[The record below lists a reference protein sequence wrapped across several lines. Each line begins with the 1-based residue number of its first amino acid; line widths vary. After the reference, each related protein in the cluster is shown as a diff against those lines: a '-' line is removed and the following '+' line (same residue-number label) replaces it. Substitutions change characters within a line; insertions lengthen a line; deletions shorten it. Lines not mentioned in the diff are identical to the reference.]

1 MAKATTNGSR
11 KKHGDFTPFQTGN
24 QLASKSSHP
33 RGRFITQR
41 LIAMM
46 HEEIY
51 DPNVDPK
58 DKLRER
64 NTRLAYYCEKL
75 FELAFQ
81 GDMQA
86 LKFIA
91 DRIEG
96 SAISTV
102 AFVPQDETDKQAL
115 EFARLTKTHERI
127 KDADV
132 GQLAQLYAETLRAG
146 TPTHGSA

>member
-1 MAKATTNGSR
+1 MVKPGSFAK
-11 KKHGDFTPFQTGN
+11 GN
-24 QLASKSSHP
+24 RLASKEANP

-46 HEEIY
+46 HEEITVTQ
-51 DPNVDPK
+51 PDPK
-58 DKLRER
+58 DPKNKKVIQQRT
-64 NTRLAYYCEKL
+64 TRLAAYCETL
-75 FELAFQ
+75 FALALG